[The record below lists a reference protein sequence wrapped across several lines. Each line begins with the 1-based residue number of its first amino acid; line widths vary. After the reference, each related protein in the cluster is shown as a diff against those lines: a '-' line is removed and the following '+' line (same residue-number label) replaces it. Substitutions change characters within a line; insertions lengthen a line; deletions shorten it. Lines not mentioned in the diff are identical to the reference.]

1 MCLPA
6 EPSHSAGKMPW
17 KGQFLKK
24 YFFDELVTFKETQ
37 KKAGGTV
44 RSQCSKPEGCGLGIS
59 TFTGSLSGSVAG
71 VTHGVGLLRTGPVS
85 YGPFSTKAS
94 M

>member
-37 KKAGGTV
+37 KKAGGQSGV
-44 RSQCSKPEGCGLGIS
+44 NVQ
-59 TFTGSLSGSVAG
+59 SLRG
-71 VTHGVGLLRTGPVS
+71 VVWESLHSPAPLVVLWQESHMAWVS
-85 YGPFSTKAS
+85 
-94 M
+94 